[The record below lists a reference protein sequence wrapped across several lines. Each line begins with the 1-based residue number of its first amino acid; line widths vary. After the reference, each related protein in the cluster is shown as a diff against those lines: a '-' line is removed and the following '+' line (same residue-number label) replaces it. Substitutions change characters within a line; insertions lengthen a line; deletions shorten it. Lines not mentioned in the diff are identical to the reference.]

1 MAGEFT
7 TRELSVHQL
16 DGEKSRSSTP
26 MLADQKKRELAKND
40 ESSSMGGI
48 GLEPTTPT
56 MST

>member
-1 MAGEFT
+1 
-7 TRELSVHQL
+7 
-16 DGEKSRSSTP
+16 